1 MLRLAFRNLFQSKMR
16 LIISV
21 GGVALALMLML
32 ALGAVF
38 TGAEKQLTVFIDRS
52 GADVFV
58 AQKGVRNLHMVSS
71 WLPYSVVGEVASV
84 QGVQSV
90 TPIMYTTGMIE
101 SGKERNLA
109 YIIGLPPDPVMGK
122 AWRVVEGA
130 AVPAPGEIVLDRGV
144 AAQSGLN
151 LGDTVKVLGRQL
163 KIAGLSEGTV
173 SITNSVAF
181 ITMED
186 FERMRGASGENGA
199 SGQNGAS
206 RAQAVSFVL
215 VKAAPGLDAKQNP
228 LEALATR
235 IEAQVGGVTAQS
247 SARFAE
253 QERNLVKDMAAD
265 VLTIMNLVGFAIGLA
280 VMSLTIY
287 TATLARR
294 AEYGAL
300 KALGARNGDLYRA
313 VLAQAV
319 VSVALGLSLGLAFT
333 LALSALLPALGSNVA
348 LQVSGGSL
356 VQVSIAS
363 LIIAGLSALLPI
375 RQIAGLDPATVFRR
389 RIQ

>member
-38 TGAEKQLTVFIDRS
+38 TGAEKQLTAFIDRS

-71 WLPYSVVGEVASV
+71 WLPYSVVSEVASV

-101 SGKERNLA
+101 TGKERNLA
-109 YIIGLPPDPVMGK
+109 YIIGLPRDPVMGK

-130 AVPAPGEIVLDRGV
+130 AVPAPGEIVLDLGV
-144 AAQSGLN
+144 AAQSGLR

-173 SITNSVAF
+173 SITNSVVF
-181 ITMED
+181 ISMED
-186 FERMRGASGENGA
+186 FERMRGASGESGA
-199 SGQNGAS
+199 SAA
-206 RAQAVSFVL
+206 RAVSFVL
-215 VKAAPGLDAKQNP
+215 VKAAPGESP
-228 LEALATR
+228 EALSAH
-235 IEAQVGGVTAQS
+235 IEAEVVGVTAQS

-294 AEYGAL
+294 AEYGTL

>member
-1 MLRLAFRNLFQSKMR
+1 MMRLAFRNLFQSKMR
-16 LIISV
+16 LIVSV

-38 TGAEKQLTVFIDRS
+38 TGAEKQITVYIDRS

-58 AQKGVRNLHMVSS
+58 AQKGVRNLHMVST
-71 WLPYSVVGEVASV
+71 WLPYSVVAEVAKV

-90 TPIMYTTGMIE
+90 TPIMYIAGMIE

-109 YIIGLPPDPVMGK
+109 YIIGLPRDPVMGK
-122 AWRVVEGA
+122 PWRVVEGV
-130 AVPAPGEIVLDRGV
+130 AVPAPGEIVLDRAV
-144 AAQSGLN
+144 AAQSGLR
-151 LGDTVKVLGRQL
+151 LGDTVKVLGQQL

-181 ITMED
+181 IAMED
-186 FERMRGASGENGA
+186 FERMRGASGQAGANG
-199 SGQNGAS
+199 
-206 RAQAVSFVL
+206 AQAVSFVL
-215 VKAAPGLDAKQNP
+215 ARAALGISPD
-228 LEALATR
+228 ALATR
-235 IEAQVGGVTAQS
+235 IEAQVAGVTVQS
-247 SARFAE
+247 SAKFAE

-265 VLTIMNLVGFAIGLA
+265 VLTIMNIVGFAIGLA

-313 VLAQAV
+313 VLAQAL
-319 VSVALGLSLGLAFT
+319 VSVALGLALGLAFT
-333 LALSALLPALGSNVA
+333 LALSALLPALGSTVA
-348 LQVSGGSL
+348 LQVSGSSL
-356 VQVSIAS
+356 LQVGIAS
-363 LIIAGLSALLPI
+363 LVIAGLSALLPI

>member
-1 MLRLAFRNLFQSKMR
+1 MIRLAFRNLFQSKAH
-16 LIISV
+16 LAISV

-38 TGAEKQLTVFIDRS
+38 TGAEKQITAFIDRA
-52 GADVFV
+52 GANVFV

-71 WLPYSVVGEVASV
+71 WLPSSVVGEVSSV

-90 TPIMYTTGMIE
+90 TPIMYVAGMVDT
-101 SGKERNLA
+101 GKERNLA
-109 YIIGLPPDPVMGK
+109 YIVGLPPDPAMGK

-130 AVPAPGEIVLDRGV
+130 AAPAPGAIVLDRAV
-144 AAQSGLN
+144 AAQSGLR

-163 KIAGLSEGTV
+163 RIAGLSEGTV

-181 ITMED
+181 ITMDD
-186 FERMRGASGENGA
+186 FERMRGASGE
-199 SGQNGAS
+199 SV
-206 RAQAVSFVL
+206 RTQAVSFVL
-215 VKAAPGLDAKQNP
+215 VKAAPGEEPD
-228 LEALATR
+228 ALAER
-235 IEAQVGGVTAQS
+235 IEVEVEGVTAQS
-247 SARFAE
+247 SEAFAR

-300 KALGARNGDLYRA
+300 KALGARSRDLYGA
-313 VLAQAV
+313 VLTQAV
-319 VSVALGLSLGLAFT
+319 VSVTLGLALGVAFT
-333 LALSALLPALGSNVA
+333 LGLSALLPVFGSTVA
-348 LQVSGGSL
+348 LQVSGESL
-356 VQVSIAS
+356 AQVVIAS
-363 LIIAGLSALLPI
+363 LIIAAVAALLPI
-375 RQIAGLDPATVFRR
+375 RQIAGLDPAAVFRR

>member
-38 TGAEKQLTVFIDRS
+38 TGAEKQITAFIDRS

-71 WLPYSVVGEVASV
+71 WLPYSIVSEVANV

-90 TPIMYTTGMIE
+90 TPIMYTTGMVE
-101 SGKERNLA
+101 TGNERNLA
-109 YIIGLPPDPVMGK
+109 YIIGLPPGPVMGK
-122 AWRVVEGA
+122 AWRVVEGT
-130 AVPAPGEIVLDRGV
+130 AVPAPGEIVLDRAV
-144 AAQSGLN
+144 AAQSGLRV
-151 LGDTVKVLGRQL
+151 GDTVKVLGRQL
-163 KIAGLSEGTV
+163 RIAGLSEGTV

-181 ITMED
+181 ISMED
-186 FERMRGASGENGA
+186 FEAIRGSSPESAG
-199 SGQNGAS
+199 
-206 RAQAVSFVL
+206 AQAVSFVL
-215 VKAAPGLDAKQNP
+215 VKAAPGESPDP
-228 LEALATR
+228 LAAR
-235 IEAQVGGVTAQS
+235 IEGEVAGVTAQ
-247 SARFAE
+247 ARAAFAE

-294 AEYGAL
+294 AEYGTL
-300 KALGARNGDLYRA
+300 KALGARNRHLYRA
-313 VLAQAV
+313 VLAQALT
-319 VSVALGLSLGLAFT
+319 SVALGLALGLAFT
-333 LALSALLPALGSNVA
+333 LALSALLSVLGSTVA
-348 LQVSGGSL
+348 LQVSGESL

-363 LIIAGLSALLPI
+363 LVIAGLSALLPI
-375 RQIAGLDPATVFRR
+375 RQIAKLDPATVFRR

>member
-1 MLRLAFRNLFQSKMR
+1 MMRLAFRNLFQSKMR
-16 LIISV
+16 LAISV

-32 ALGAVF
+32 ALGAIF
-38 TGAEKQLTVFIDRS
+38 TGAERQITAFIDRS

-71 WLPYSVVGEVASV
+71 WLPNSVVGEVSGV

-90 TPIMYTTGMIE
+90 TPIMYVAGMIE
-101 SGKERNLA
+101 TGKERNLA
-109 YIIGLPPDPVMGK
+109 YIIGLPPDPIMGK

-130 AVPAPGEIVLDRGV
+130 TVPAPGEIVLDRAV
-144 AAQSGLN
+144 AAQSGLR
-151 LGDTVKVLGRQL
+151 LGDTVRVLGLQL
-163 KIAGLSEGTV
+163 RIAGLSEGTM

-181 ITMED
+181 ITMAD
-186 FERMRGASGENGA
+186 FERMRSAGGESGVDGA
-199 SGQNGAS
+199 
-206 RAQAVSFVL
+206 AQAVSFVL
-215 VKAAPGLDAKQNP
+215 VKAAPGETPD
-228 LEALATR
+228 ALAAR
-235 IEAQVGGVTAQS
+235 IEAKVEGVTAQS
-247 SARFAE
+247 RAAFAG

-300 KALGARNGDLYRA
+300 KALGARNRDLSWA
-313 VLAQAV
+313 VLTQAV
-319 VSVALGLSLGLAFT
+319 ASVVLGLALGLAFT
-333 LALSALLPALGSNVA
+333 LALSMLLPALDSTVA
-348 LQVSGGSL
+348 LQVSGASL
-356 VQVSIAS
+356 AQVGIAS

-389 RIQ
+389 RI

>member
-1 MLRLAFRNLFQSKMR
+1 MMRLAFRNLFQSKMR
-16 LIISV
+16 LAISV

-38 TGAEKQLTVFIDRS
+38 TGAERQITAFIDRS

-71 WLPYSVVGEVASV
+71 WLPNSVIGEVSSV

-90 TPIMYTTGMIE
+90 TPIMYIAGMVE
-101 SGKERNLA
+101 AGKERNLA
-109 YIIGLPPDPVMGK
+109 YIMGLPPDPVMGK

-130 AVPAPGEIVLDRGV
+130 TVPAPGEIVLDRAV
-144 AAQSGLN
+144 AAQSGLQ
-151 LGDTVKVLGRQL
+151 LGDKVKVLGRQL
-163 KIAGLSEGTV
+163 RIAGLSEGTV

-186 FERMRGASGENGA
+186 FELMRGASGESAG
-199 SGQNGAS
+199 
-206 RAQAVSFVL
+206 AQAVSFVL
-215 VKAAPGLDAKQNP
+215 VKAVPGESPDS
-228 LEALATR
+228 LAAR
-235 IEAQVGGVTAQS
+235 IEAEVAGVTAQS
-247 SARFAE
+247 SATFAG

-300 KALGARNGDLYRA
+300 KALGAHSRDLSGA
-313 VLAQAV
+313 VLTQAV
-319 VSVALGLSLGLAFT
+319 VSVTMGLALGLAFT
-333 LALSALLPALGSNVA
+333 LALSALLPALGSTVA
-348 LQVSGGSL
+348 LQVSGESL
-356 VQVSIAS
+356 AQVGIAS
-363 LIIAGLSALLPI
+363 LVIAGLSALLPI